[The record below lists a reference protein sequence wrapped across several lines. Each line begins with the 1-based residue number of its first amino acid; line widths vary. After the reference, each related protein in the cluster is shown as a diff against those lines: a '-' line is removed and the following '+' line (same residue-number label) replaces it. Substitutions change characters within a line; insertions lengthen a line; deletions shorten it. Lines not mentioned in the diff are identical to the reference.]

1 MGGTS
6 MAVKRWAREPQ
17 FYRDRV
23 FVGSVLDV
31 GAGHD
36 PLIQYRASLPR
47 LTSFTCLDQDAPT
60 MPSEG
65 AEWIRGDASQ
75 VPEDRLFDVVYSSH
89 CLEHLVDPETVVEQW
104 WSVLKPGGYLVL
116 ILPSWDTYEKRIWPP
131 HLNTDHKT
139 AWVLHQEYAL
149 LDHLNPDIQ
158 HIRGLVGIVWWGA
171 GNLVR
176 ALTLD
181 ENYEGRGGDQTADG
195 TCECGLEAIWRK
207 A

>member
-23 FVGSVLDV
+23 FVGSVLDI

-36 PLIQYRASLPR
+36 PLIQYRTFLPR
-47 LTSFTCLDQDAPT
+47 LTSFTCLDQDGPT

-65 AEWIRGDASQ
+65 AEWIRGDAID
-75 VPEDRLFDVVYSSH
+75 VPADRLFDVVYSSH
-89 CLEHLVDPETVVEQW
+89 CLEHVVDPGAVAAQW
-104 WSVLKPGGYLVL
+104 WRVVRPGGYLV
-116 ILPSWDTYEKRIWPP
+116 IIVPSWDTYERRIWPP

-139 AWVLHQEYAL
+139 KWLLGPSLTQSTMAL
-149 LDHLNPDIQ
+149 VDLFGMNDDGGGEPT
-158 HIRGLVGIVWWGA
+158 
-171 GNLVR
+171 LVR

-207 A
+207 DV